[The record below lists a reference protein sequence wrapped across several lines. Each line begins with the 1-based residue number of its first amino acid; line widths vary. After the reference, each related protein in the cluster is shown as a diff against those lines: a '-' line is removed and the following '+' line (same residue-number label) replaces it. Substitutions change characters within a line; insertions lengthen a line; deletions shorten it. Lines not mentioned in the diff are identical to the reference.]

1 MEKGCPQRFWIIEY
15 TSLRICCHCY
25 SLGYVNE
32 IIKVNEGPWRKATP
46 KGSGS
51 LPTPRSGFAA
61 TVIPWDTVLC
71 NVKYKWNTDSCG
83 SYLHVI
89 MTLRPTALHS
99 FPYGQIL
106 SFSLS
111 RPASSMVGVWQ
122 LLFTSFPASF
132 CLLLFHDFQFE
143 YSLCTCNEIPIQ
155 LDYNN
160 GCRLCGY
167 ESIPS
172 AEITMPVSC
181 IMTRGIA
188 DSRVT
193 LCGEWL

>member
-1 MEKGCPQRFWIIEY
+1 MEKGYPQRFWIIAY

-25 SLGYVNE
+25 SLGHVNE

-99 FPYGQIL
+99 CPYGLIL

-111 RPASSMVGVWQ
+111 RPASSMVGFWQ
-122 LLFTSFPASF
+122 LLFFGSFTHLRIPRPPSK
-132 CLLLFHDFQFE
+132 CNQFFIV
-143 YSLCTCNEIPIQ
+143 LPWA
-155 LDYNN
+155 
-160 GCRLCGY
+160 
-167 ESIPS
+167 P
-172 AEITMPVSC
+172 P
-181 IMTRGIA
+181 
-188 DSRVT
+188 
-193 LCGEWL
+193 

>member
-1 MEKGCPQRFWIIEY
+1 MEKGYPQRFWIIAY

-25 SLGYVNE
+25 SLGHVNE

-71 NVKYKWNTDSCG
+71 NYKYKWNTDSCG

-99 FPYGQIL
+99 CPYGLIL

-111 RPASSMVGVWQ
+111 RPASSMVGFWQ
-122 LLFTSFPASF
+122 LLFT
-132 CLLLFHDFQFE
+132 E
-143 YSLCTCNEIPIQ
+143 V
-155 LDYNN
+155 
-160 GCRLCGY
+160 
-167 ESIPS
+167 
-172 AEITMPVSC
+172 PVNIWTKIC
-181 IMTRGIA
+181 IRVFVKTTLGIA
-188 DSRVT
+188 FHHLDPTFINAYIVKLLQTWIT
-193 LCGEWL
+193 LDKPF

>member
-1 MEKGCPQRFWIIEY
+1 MEKGYPQRFWIIAY

-25 SLGYVNE
+25 SLGHVNE
-32 IIKVNEGPWRKATP
+32 ITNVNEGPWRKATP

-61 TVIPWDTVLC
+61 TVIPRDTVLC

-99 FPYGQIL
+99 CPYGLIL

-111 RPASSMVGVWQ
+111 RPASSMVGFWQ
-122 LLFTSFPASF
+122 LLFILQIVENLPNKMFRKVETSTVNQQILAAIKFGVSQNKVIWRLLNLASP
-132 CLLLFHDFQFE
+132 Q
-143 YSLCTCNEIPIQ
+143 SVQCTINVIYVCWC
-155 LDYNN
+155 DKY
-160 GCRLCGY
+160 
-167 ESIPS
+167 
-172 AEITMPVSC
+172 
-181 IMTRGIA
+181 
-188 DSRVT
+188 
-193 LCGEWL
+193 

>member
-1 MEKGCPQRFWIIEY
+1 MEKGYPQRFWIIAY

-25 SLGYVNE
+25 SLGHVNE

-51 LPTPRSGFAA
+51 LPTPHSGFAA

-99 FPYGQIL
+99 CPYGLIL

-111 RPASSMVGVWQ
+111 RLASSMVGFWQ
-122 LLFTSFPASF
+122 LLFYYTVLYFFPCSGLFFRTSSCTVIIILTSYQNTIDCDYWIEFT
-132 CLLLFHDFQFE
+132 CLRMYRVIL
-143 YSLCTCNEIPIQ
+143 
-155 LDYNN
+155 
-160 GCRLCGY
+160 
-167 ESIPS
+167 
-172 AEITMPVSC
+172 
-181 IMTRGIA
+181 
-188 DSRVT
+188 VT
-193 LCGEWL
+193 LV

>member
-1 MEKGCPQRFWIIEY
+1 MSISLMQMKGLEERLPQRFWIIAY

-25 SLGYVNE
+25 SLGHVNE

-83 SYLHVI
+83 SYLPVI
-89 MTLRPTALHS
+89 MTLKPTALHS
-99 FPYGQIL
+99 CPYGLIL

-111 RPASSMVGVWQ
+111 
-122 LLFTSFPASF
+122 
-132 CLLLFHDFQFE
+132 
-143 YSLCTCNEIPIQ
+143 
-155 LDYNN
+155 
-160 GCRLCGY
+160 
-167 ESIPS
+167 
-172 AEITMPVSC
+172 
-181 IMTRGIA
+181 
-188 DSRVT
+188 
-193 LCGEWL
+193 